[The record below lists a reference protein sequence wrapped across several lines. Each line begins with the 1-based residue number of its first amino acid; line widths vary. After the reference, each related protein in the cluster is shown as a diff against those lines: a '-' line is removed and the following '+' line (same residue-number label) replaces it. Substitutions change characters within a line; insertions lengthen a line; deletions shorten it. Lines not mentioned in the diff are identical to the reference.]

1 MKKTFFISFVI
12 LLSFVFCCCAKNKE
26 KKIETTNEQ
35 VQIEKQIEQK
45 VEISPEMKKLNIVF
59 EKMSDRAKNEIS
71 NIKTE
76 NKSVVIDYI
85 YANLYNRPAHR
96 TYSTRGYSVTLV
108 SM

>member
-45 VEISPEMKKLNIVF
+45 VENLIEIFGKIKSYYENVLN
-59 EKMSDRAKNEIS
+59 KNKEWCIINN
-71 NIKTE
+71 NIKE
-76 NKSVVIDYI
+76 IF
-85 YANLYNRPAHR
+85 R
-96 TYSTRGYSVTLV
+96 
-108 SM
+108 